1 MKRLL
6 IAFAAVAL
14 GLGLA
19 ACNQKDNSGSMAGA
33 DSADQGP
40 VIAKVNGKPV
50 TEAVFKTYLD
60 RRTGGGKVDLND
72 DQRKELV
79 DQVVNIELLAQHA
92 EDQGLDKKSDTAT
105 ELEIQ
110 RSQLLANAAIQNYLD
125 QNPITDQDIK
135 DAYNKRVEEMPKKE
149 YKARHILVKTKA
161 EAEDIIKQLN
171 NGGDFKKLAAKSIE
185 PGAEKRGGEL
195 GWFSPDQ
202 MVEPFANA
210 VEGMDKGSYTKEPVK
225 TQYGWH
231 VIQLEDVRKSPTP
244 TLDDLKPQLKSM
256 LQRQKIQGY
265 INDLRGKAQIEEMPA
280 KAESKADD
288 EKAADKADND
298 ADEGMDTDDNDGDD
312 TPKQ

>member
-6 IAFAAVAL
+6 IAIAVVAL

-19 ACNQKDNSGSMAGA
+19 ACNQKNNQAASAGA
-33 DSADQGP
+33 DNTQGP

-50 TEAVFKTYLD
+50 TESVFKAYLD
-60 RRTGGGKVDLND
+60 RRTGGGKVELNA

-92 EDQGLDKKSDTAT
+92 EDQGLDKQTDTAT
-105 ELEIQ
+105 ELQIQ

-125 QNPITDQDIK
+125 QNPITDQEIK
-135 DAYNKRVEEMPKKE
+135 DAYDKRVEEMPKKE

-202 MVEPFANA
+202 MVEPFSKA
-210 VEGMDKGSYTKEPVK
+210 VESMDKGNYTKEPVQ

-244 TLDDLKPQLKSM
+244 TLDDLKPQLQSM
-256 LQRQKIQGY
+256 LQRQKIQNY
-265 INDLRGKAQIEEMPA
+265 INDLRDKAEIKEMPA
-280 KAESKADD
+280 KAAAQD
-288 EKAADKADND
+288 EDKAATDKADND
-298 ADEGMDTDDNDGDD
+298 ADGNAEADDSDD
-312 TPKQ
+312 DDAPQK

>member
-1 MKRLL
+1 MKRFL
-6 IAFAAVAL
+6 IVLSAVAL

-19 ACNQKDNSGSMAGA
+19 ACNQKDNSGAAAGA

-60 RRTGGGKVDLND
+60 RRTGGGKVDLNA

-79 DQVVNIELLAQHA
+79 DQVVNIELLAQNA
-92 EDQGLDKKSDTAT
+92 VDEGLNKQADTAT

-125 QNPITDQDIK
+125 QNPITDEEIK
-135 DAYNKRVEEMPKKE
+135 DAYDKRVDEMPKKE
-149 YKARHILVKTKA
+149 YKARHILVKSKA

-202 MVEPFANA
+202 MVQPFSDA
-210 VEGMDKGSYTKEPVK
+210 VENMDKGSYTKEPVQ

-231 VIQLEDVRKSPTP
+231 VIQLEDVRKAPTP

-265 INDLRGKAQIEEMPA
+265 INDLRGKAKIEEMPA
-280 KAESKADD
+280 KAASKADD
-288 EKAADKADND
+288 DKAADMSDDSADSD
-298 ADEGMDTDDNDGDD
+298 DGDSD
-312 TPKQ
+312 DAPQE